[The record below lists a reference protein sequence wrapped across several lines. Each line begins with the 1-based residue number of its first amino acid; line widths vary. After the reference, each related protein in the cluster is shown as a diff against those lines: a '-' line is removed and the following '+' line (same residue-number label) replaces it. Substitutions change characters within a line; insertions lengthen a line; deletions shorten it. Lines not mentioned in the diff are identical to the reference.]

1 MTRVVYKKEECKMYT
16 SSPLFLLVLRKNIG
30 YMLVHH
36 LIDPTRLAVELGYTL
51 IVVSLCFKTREIY
64 DLTKHKGIKY
74 FRITFLFFGLAYLF
88 RFLSIL
94 FILMKITFDIYLPIH
109 IFKIFS
115 MFFVGYFSTMAILSL
130 TYSTIWKKLQ
140 IKHILLLFNAIAVL
154 ISCIAFISMSHSPL
168 ILSQAV
174 LLSFTVIM
182 ATRSYSKSRKI
193 SPLFILYILFFLFWI
208 VNLFI
213 LGPKRFL
220 PIEIQ
225 IALQVVS
232 IAVIG
237 IIYHK
242 VTKWTK

>member
-1 MTRVVYKKEECKMYT
+1 
-16 SSPLFLLVLRKNIG
+16 VLGKNID

-36 LIDPTRLAVELGYTL
+36 LIDPTRLAVEIGYMI
-51 IVVSLCFKTREIY
+51 IVVSLCFMIFFKTGEIY

-74 FRITFLFFGLAYLF
+74 FRITFLFFGLAYIF

-94 FILMKITFDIYLPIH
+94 FILINITFDIYLSINV
-109 IFKIFS
+109 FKIFS
-115 MFFVGYFSTMAILSL
+115 AFFGGYFSTMAILSL

-140 IKHILLLFNAIAVL
+140 IKHPLLLFNAIAVL
-154 ISCIAFISMSHSPL
+154 ISCIAVISMSPSPL
-168 ILSQAV
+168 ILLHAV
-174 LLSFTVIM
+174 LLSFTIIM
-182 ATRSYSKSRKI
+182 ATHSYSKSRKI
-193 SPLFILYILFFLFWI
+193 SPLFILYILFLLFWI

-213 LGPKRFL
+213 LGPRRFL

-225 IALQVVS
+225 IAFQIVS

>member
-1 MTRVVYKKEECKMYT
+1 MV
-16 SSPLFLLVLRKNIG
+16 
-30 YMLVHH
+30 
-36 LIDPTRLAVELGYTL
+36 
-51 IVVSLCFKTREIY
+51 IVVFLCFMIFFKTREIY

-94 FILMKITFDIYLPIH
+94 LILIKITFDIYSSVY
-109 IFKIFS
+109 IFKIFT
-115 MFFVGYFSTMAILSL
+115 MVFVGYFSTMAILSL

-140 IKHILLLFNAIAVL
+140 IKHTLLLFNVIAVL
-154 ISCIAFISMSHSPL
+154 ISCIALISRSHSLL

-174 LLSFTVIM
+174 LLSFTIIM
-182 ATRSYSKSRKI
+182 ATRMHSKSRKV
-193 SPLFILYILFFLFWI
+193 SQVFILYILFFLFWI
-208 VNLFI
+208 VNLI
-213 LGPKRFL
+213 IVGPKRFL
-220 PIEIQ
+220 PIGIQ
-225 IALQVVS
+225 IALLIVS

>member
-1 MTRVVYKKEECKMYT
+1 
-16 SSPLFLLVLRKNIG
+16 
-30 YMLVHH
+30 MLVHH
-36 LIDPTRLAVELGYTL
+36 LLDPTRLAVELGYMV
-51 IVVSLCFKTREIY
+51 IVVFLCFMIFFKTREIY

-88 RFLSIL
+88 RFLFILSIL
-94 FILMKITFDIYLPIH
+94 LTITFDIYLSIY
-109 IFKIFS
+109 IFKIITMVFI
-115 MFFVGYFSTMAILSL
+115 GYFSTMAILSL

-140 IKHILLLFNAIAVL
+140 IKHILLLFNVIAVL
-154 ISCIAFISMSHSPL
+154 ISGIAFISRSHSLL

-174 LLSFTVIM
+174 LLSFTIIM
-182 ATRSYSKSRKI
+182 ATYIPIKSRKI
-193 SPLFILYILFFLFWI
+193 SQLFILYILFFLFWI

-225 IALQVVS
+225 IALQIVS

>member
-1 MTRVVYKKEECKMYT
+1 
-16 SSPLFLLVLRKNIG
+16 
-30 YMLVHH
+30 MLVHY
-36 LIDPTRLAVELGYTL
+36 LIDPTRLAVELGYTI
-51 IVVSLCFKTREIY
+51 IVVFLCFMIFFKTREIY

-94 FILMKITFDIYLPIH
+94 LILIKITFDIYSSVY
-109 IFKIFS
+109 IFKIFT
-115 MFFVGYFSTMAILSL
+115 MVFVGYFSTMAILSL

-140 IKHILLLFNAIAVL
+140 IKHTLLLFNVIAVL
-154 ISCIAFISMSHSPL
+154 ISCIALISRSHSLL

-174 LLSFTVIM
+174 LLSFTIIM
-182 ATRSYSKSRKI
+182 ATRMHSKSRKV
-193 SPLFILYILFFLFWI
+193 SQVFILYILFFLFWI
-208 VNLFI
+208 VNLI
-213 LGPKRFL
+213 IVGPKRFL
-220 PIEIQ
+220 PIGIQ
-225 IALQVVS
+225 IALLIVS